1 MFIWFNL
8 NGDIMIYYLD
18 LSIGLLIL
26 NGLLSIYITS
36 HIIYREFKW
45 YIYLILVFFYPFEI
59 LIIYGNILYLG
70 IFLIIEFLL
79 FKVLFRKDL
88 IKVFLIS
95 NLFKTIFSFIL
106 ILLIPSI
113 KLKYLTLYIVDSSS
127 NYIFF
132 LYPICFLMTYL
143 ITIYVDKVF
152 RLVKFKEKVMLIID
166 KDKYIFNAYMDSGN
180 LLTKDRIPVIFISKN
195 ANSIKRY
202 NVDENIIVKTING
215 EKTYL
220 GHKCLIRLF
229 SKKEYTFC
237 YICLSDET
245 DFYGCDI
252 LLNGLLL

>member
-1 MFIWFNL
+1 
-8 NGDIMIYYLD
+8 MIYYLD

-36 HIIYREFKW
+36 HIILKNIKW
-45 YIYLILVFFYPFEI
+45 YIYILLLFFYPLEI
-59 LIIYGNILYLG
+59 LIIYGNLLYLG
-70 IFLIIEFLL
+70 VFLMFELLLFRLL
-79 FKVLFRKDL
+79 FKGDS
-88 IKVFLIS
+88 IKIFLLS
-95 NLFKTIFSFIL
+95 NLFKIIFSIIL
-106 ILLIPSI
+106 LLLIPSV
-113 KLKYLTLYIVDSSS
+113 KMKYLTLYVIDSKS
-127 NYIFF
+127 NYIFL
-132 LYPICFLMTYL
+132 LYPICFLMSYL
-143 ITIYVDKVF
+143 VTIYVDKVF

-166 KDKYIFNAYMDSGN
+166 NDKYIFSAYMDSGN

-237 YICLSDET
+237 YICISDET